1 MSKRHVVAAAVLIGI
16 GAALGTYAVTRTS
29 ELGASSRVSSKK
41 AADATVT
48 VRTRKLDALET
59 SLRKA
64 LASKPPA
71 LPKVPKLRPAPQPTT
86 RVVYSAAPAPTSRV
100 VVRSAEPVRST
111 RAAASS
117 ASHGEQDH
125 QYQPSGSRGEHDD

>member
-1 MSKRHVVAAAVLIGI
+1 MRKRHVVAVAVLIGI

-29 ELGASSRVSSKK
+29 ELGVSSRVSAKK

-48 VRTRKLDALET
+48 VRTRRLDALEA

-64 LASKPPA
+64 LALKPPA
-71 LPKVPKLRPAPQPTT
+71 LPRVPKLRPAPQPT
-86 RVVYSAAPAPTSRV
+86 RVVYSAAPAPTTRV
-100 VVRSAEPVRST
+100 VVRSAAPVRST
-111 RAAASS
+111 RAAASP

-125 QYQPSGSRGEHDD
+125 GHQQSGSGGESND